1 MSMDNTIYNTRS
13 NQRLGSAFEIHMK
26 GVKKTSQMLCWLE
39 VLNRL
44 LHHIISME
52 LSDIFSKDS
61 KWTNHIAD
69 WLFRFWKQQVS
80 AKKGSPAVARS
91 RLSPVYSRPLV
102 IMTYL
107 LEVIKD

>member
-1 MSMDNTIYNTRS
+1 MSMDNTIYSTKS

-39 VLNRL
+39 VLNRF

-61 KWTNHIAD
+61 KCTNHIAD

-80 AKKGSPAVARS
+80 GKKGPPAVARS